1 MKRRERFKIAVALTS
16 IMQTG
21 MSAVFPPLVLIL
33 LARFLINKF
42 GLPDII
48 MLFAVIFGVICGFY
62 NMIKYIHLLINR
74 KD

>member
-16 IMQTG
+16 IMQAG

-42 GLPDII
+42 GLPDKI